1 MMKYLINMLWPD
13 GTETILDEEFDT
25 EEEATE
31 VGCYTCGCFSQG
43 NEILE
48 MGGHDYMEGQA
59 DFEILEVE
67 ED

>member
-43 NEILE
+43 
-48 MGGHDYMEGQA
+48 
-59 DFEILEVE
+59 F
-67 ED
+67 